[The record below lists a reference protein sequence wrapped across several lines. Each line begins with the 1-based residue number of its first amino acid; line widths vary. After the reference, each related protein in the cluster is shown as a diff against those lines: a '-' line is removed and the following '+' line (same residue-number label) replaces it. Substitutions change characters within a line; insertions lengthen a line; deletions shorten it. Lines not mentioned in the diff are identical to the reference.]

1 MEYNLVEIWLRR
13 DPIRWL
19 SGVLGGLVA
28 GVFAML
34 AGMWVA
40 TSHGMEASFPLKLLG
55 TTVLGASATELQ
67 QVQGA
72 FVGLIVLEFICVF
85 WGVIFAHF
93 TGTNSIKALLAMGLV
108 WAAFSWIFIWN
119 LFLPS
124 FKPIFAAQIPAGAA
138 IPSCVA
144 YGLGLATIS
153 FFDSLLRKAKHS

>member
-19 SGVLGGLVA
+19 AGLLGGLVA

-34 AGMWVA
+34 VGMFIA
-40 TSHGMEASFPLKLLG
+40 TSAGMEATFPVKLLG
-55 TTVLGASATELQ
+55 TIVLGASATELH

-72 FVGLIVLEFICVF
+72 LVGFLVLEFICVF

-93 TGTNSIKALLAMGLV
+93 TGTNSVKALLSMGLV

-124 FKPIFAAQIPAGAA
+124 FKTIFAANISAGAA
-138 IPSCVA
+138 VPVCLA

-153 FFDSLLRKAKHS
+153 FFDSMLREKH